1 MSYNATRLRILEL
14 VNTQVPYDKGYLRVN
29 NDIILNTGNEGVIN
43 AGYDGHSQLFNSLLY
58 EADYQLNY
66 VESFNN
72 SLAITSY
79 GETVLVS
86 GSDGLNNMYYE
97 TNYIKGE
104 DIWDTFNDNNFYI
117 SGIAEVELLESV
129 NGISNIYFDYHYIK
143 GIDITDD
150 FINNN
155 LYLNNS
161 GDINII
167 EGDNISGNLS
177 NAIFMPSDQTQDEII
192 SVDNKYIY
200 FSGVVEGVY
209 VNSDNALGNFKVELA
224 YEKGLDILDDY
235 NLDFSIIGEIDNVL
249 ISGVD
254 IVNNFNASIYMPS
267 EIAQVENIAV
277 NNVLVINSSG
287 EGVVINSDEA
297 FNNFNYDYLVNA
309 WQSVDIITSYE
320 NNDLYLNGSGD
331 SLLVNSDNGL
341 LELSN
346 SVYMPSD
353 QKQTEDISISNNA
366 YFNNVA
372 DINMVIS
379 DNGLGNFDTS
389 IIADLFR
396 NVEIYQNI
404 TVNANM
410 VNTADGVLVAGN
422 DGRNKISMTV
432 IANITANT
440 GEIRLRWAY
449 LSKSL
454 DPFCVAYPDAM
465 IGTKCTIKDQIM
477 TISGINDGYSGC
489 INIKCVEY

>member
-43 AGYDGHSQLFNSLLY
+43 AGYDGHSQLLNSLLY

-143 GIDITDD
+143 GIDI
-150 FINNN
+150 
-155 LYLNNS
+155 
-161 GDINII
+161 
-167 EGDNISGNLS
+167 
-177 NAIFMPSDQTQDEII
+177 
-192 SVDNKYIY
+192 
-200 FSGVVEGVY
+200 
-209 VNSDNALGNFKVELA
+209 
-224 YEKGLDILDDY
+224 
-235 NLDFSIIGEIDNVL
+235 
-249 ISGVD
+249 
-254 IVNNFNASIYMPS
+254 
-267 EIAQVENIAV
+267 
-277 NNVLVINSSG
+277 
-287 EGVVINSDEA
+287 
-297 FNNFNYDYLVNA
+297 
-309 WQSVDIITSYE
+309 ITSYE

-353 QKQTEDISISNNA
+353 QSQDEIISVDNNA
-366 YFNNVA
+366 YFNSVA

-454 DPFCVAYPDAM
+454 DPFCVAYPEAM

>member
-43 AGYDGHSQLFNSLLY
+43 AGYDGHSQLLNSLLY

-177 NAIFMPSDQTQDEII
+177 NTIFMPSDQSQDEII
-192 SVDNKYIY
+192 SVDN
-200 FSGVVEGVY
+200 
-209 VNSDNALGNFKVELA
+209 
-224 YEKGLDILDDY
+224 
-235 NLDFSIIGEIDNVL
+235 
-249 ISGVD
+249 
-254 IVNNFNASIYMPS
+254 
-267 EIAQVENIAV
+267 
-277 NNVLVINSSG
+277 
-287 EGVVINSDEA
+287 
-297 FNNFNYDYLVNA
+297 
-309 WQSVDIITSYE
+309 
-320 NNDLYLNGSGD
+320 
-331 SLLVNSDNGL
+331 
-341 LELSN
+341 
-346 SVYMPSD
+346 
-353 QKQTEDISISNNA
+353 NA
-366 YFNNVA
+366 YFNSVA

-432 IANITANT
+432 IANITANA
-440 GEIRLRWAY
+440 GEIQLRWAY

-454 DPFCVAYPDAM
+454 DPFCIAYPEAM

-477 TISGINDGYSGC
+477 TISGSNDGYSGC

>member
-43 AGYDGHSQLFNSLLY
+43 AGYDGHSQLLNSLLY

-177 NAIFMPSDQTQDEII
+177 NTIFMPSDQSQDEII

-209 VNSDNALGNFKVELA
+209 VN
-224 YEKGLDILDDY
+224 
-235 NLDFSIIGEIDNVL
+235 
-249 ISGVD
+249 
-254 IVNNFNASIYMPS
+254 
-267 EIAQVENIAV
+267 
-277 NNVLVINSSG
+277 
-287 EGVVINSDEA
+287 
-297 FNNFNYDYLVNA
+297 
-309 WQSVDIITSYE
+309 
-320 NNDLYLNGSGD
+320 
-331 SLLVNSDNGL
+331 
-341 LELSN
+341 
-346 SVYMPSD
+346 
-353 QKQTEDISISNNA
+353 
-366 YFNNVA
+366 
-372 DINMVIS
+372 S

-454 DPFCVAYPDAM
+454 DPFCVAYPEAI

-477 TISGINDGYSGC
+477 TISGSNDGFSGC